1 MLHEMTLFPKPY
13 TSIASGQKTI
23 ELRLYD
29 EKRQSIQIGD
39 QIRFTNTEDESQTTL
54 CEVVQLHVFKNF
66 AELYESLPLL
76 KCGYTPE
83 DVVNAH
89 PDDMLTYYSKET
101 YIIQSTI
108 PTLVIMPILAAEAKG
123 DVDFATNV
131 VTMTTIAYLAV
142 LPLWSLF
149 LFFI

>member
-13 TSIASGQKTI
+13 ASIASGQKTI

-39 QIRFTNTEDESQTTL
+39 HIRFTNTEDALQTTL

-66 AELYESLPLL
+66 ADLYENLPLL

-89 PDDMLTYYSKET
+89 PDD
-101 YIIQSTI
+101 TI
-108 PTLVIMPILAAEAKG
+108 PKKNKHNT
-123 DVDFATNV
+123 
-131 VTMTTIAYLAV
+131 V
-142 LPLWSLF
+142 LSVSNSNSFKL
-149 LFFI
+149 

>member
-13 TSIASGQKTI
+13 ASIASGQKTI

-39 QIRFTNTEDESQTTL
+39 QIRFTNSEDASKSTL

-66 AELYESLPLL
+66 AELYENLPLL

-83 DVVNAH
+83 DVDNAH
-89 PDDMLTYYSKET
+89 PDDMLTYYSKEEQAQ
-101 YIIQSTI
+101 Y
-108 PTLVIMPILAAEAKG
+108 G
-123 DVDFATNV
+123 V
-131 VTMTTIAYLAV
+131 VGIELKR
-142 LPLWSLF
+142 
-149 LFFI
+149 I